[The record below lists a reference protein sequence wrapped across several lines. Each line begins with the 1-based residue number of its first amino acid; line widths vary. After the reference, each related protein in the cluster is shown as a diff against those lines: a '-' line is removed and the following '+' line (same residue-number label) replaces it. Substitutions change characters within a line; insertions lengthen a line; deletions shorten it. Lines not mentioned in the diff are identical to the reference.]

1 MINQL
6 TDALDAG
13 NTEAALQ
20 LVAACP
26 MHRLNELDKYG
37 YPPIARATINNQYA
51 VAQALLNKGG
61 INLDQVDV
69 MGRTALFWAVESN
82 LTKLIELFL
91 KQGAN
96 PNHAD
101 GSKLPLLA
109 YPILRREDALK
120 KLLIQRG
127 AKLQPAQDV
136 INCKLLGHRFELPGF
151 GFVYNAA
158 GDYVDISFEGFIPEF
173 SLQVMS
179 QSLSLYTYHADGQVF
194 KHLFPQ
200 IYQIADALNRGFR
213 LRQFKHHIHKHIDNL
228 SRVRGLLDQDLII
241 LPITYEGHA
250 ISMVF
255 LNDLFAKC
263 DRGEQSQIEEPIG
276 IHLIRKTSNVNKAY
290 FYHLLYERLNKFL
303 HFEIYKHLQLGHIT
317 ALPTH
322 SQIVGNCS
330 WANTEASILAS
341 LFMLLFQQSPRED
354 AIESLVSQSVLFYK
368 NWQEWDKDIALDVC
382 CQTYLAADEY
392 RQKAIAT
399 VLMPIL
405 ALRLSADSQAD
416 IARGKQII
424 QVLKGTVG
432 ETLLQKNI
440 STMPLDDPDS
450 HRFAALLKK
459 IRYPS

>member
-1 MINQL
+1 MIHQL

-13 NTEAALQ
+13 DTDTALR

-26 MHRLNELDKYG
+26 LQQLNELDQYG
-37 YPPIARATINNQYA
+37 YPPITRATINNQYA

-61 INLDQVDV
+61 INLDKVDV

-82 LTKLIELFL
+82 LTKFIELFL
-91 KQGAN
+91 KHGAN

-109 YPILRREDALK
+109 YPILRRDDVLK
-120 KLLIQRG
+120 RLLIKHG
-127 AKLQPAQDV
+127 AKLTAAQDV

-179 QSLSLYTYHADGQVF
+179 HSLSLYTYHAEGQVF

-213 LRQFKHHIHKHIDNL
+213 LRQFRHHVHKHTDNL
-228 SRVRGLLDQDLII
+228 SRVRGLLDHDLII
-241 LPITYEGHA
+241 LPITYDGHA

-255 LNDLFAKC
+255 LKDLFAKC
-263 DRGEQSQIEEPIG
+263 DRGEQSQIEEPISV
-276 IHLIRKTSNVNKAY
+276 HRIRKTEHVNKAY
-290 FYHLLYERLNKFL
+290 LYHLLYDKLDRFL
-303 HFEIYKHLQLGHIT
+303 HFEIYKHLHLGHVT
-317 ALPTH
+317 ALPTR

-330 WANTEASILAS
+330 WANTEASVLAS
-341 LFMLLFQQSPRED
+341 LFMLLFQQNPAD
-354 AIESLVSQSVLFYK
+354 NQIDSLRTQSLLFYK
-368 NWQEWDKDIALDVC
+368 NWQEWDKDIALDIC
-382 CQTYLAADEY
+382 CQTYLEADAH

-405 ALRLSADSQAD
+405 ALRLSAHSQAD
-416 IARGKQII
+416 IARAKQII

-440 STMPLDDPDS
+440 SSMPLDDPDS
-450 HRFAALLKK
+450 RQFAALLQA
-459 IRYPS
+459 INYRG